1 MLISLMIFYLFKQK
15 TAYEMRIS
23 DWSSDVCS
31 SDLPELTA
39 LVRVPRHAHL
49 AHLREELDA
58 LARVQAEAAAEAA
71 GYERLGGQGAG
82 RAAARDP
89 GERLGELLSLL
100 EIHLQRIGRGAQAF
114 LQRVEADVHVAQ
126 GTLQRVVADELL
138 LRVSDLAGG
147 AADELGNSERRDAA
161 DQPSQPGKQAAAH
174 AGRDGAAG
182 DVARRP
188 HGIPEIG
195 RASWRERVCQYV

>member
-100 EIHLQRIGRGAQAF
+100 EIYLQRIGRSAQDF
-114 LQRVEADVHVAQ
+114 PQRFEADGQVSP
-126 GTLQRVVADELL
+126 GTLQHVVAAAPLL
-138 LRVSDLAGG
+138 SVSPLTVAS
-147 AADELGNSERRDAA
+147 AHPLGYPPSPDA
-161 DQPSQPGKQAAAH
+161 PPPPTPTH
-174 AGRDGAAG
+174 T
-182 DVARRP
+182 
-188 HGIPEIG
+188 
-195 RASWRERVCQYV
+195 